1 MNRDSREEK
10 RNKGKTDMSA
20 RRDGGAEERDSKQAG
35 DRRRRR
41 RKIRRERPAG
51 PAAQGDEGGVRVRLD
66 GGGRRPS
73 LLFLRVG
80 NWVESSDGLVGGSRA

>member
-51 PAAQGDEGGVRVRLD
+51 PAAQGDELKAACECD
-66 GGGRRPS
+66 S
-73 LLFLRVG
+73 MAA
-80 NWVESSDGLVGGSRA
+80 VGGLAYYSFVWVTG